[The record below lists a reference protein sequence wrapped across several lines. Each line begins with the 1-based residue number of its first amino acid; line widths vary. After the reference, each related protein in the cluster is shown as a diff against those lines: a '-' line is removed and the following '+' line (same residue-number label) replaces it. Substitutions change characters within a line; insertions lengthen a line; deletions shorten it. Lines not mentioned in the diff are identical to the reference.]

1 MSLEKSFKKN
11 SPSFLSFFPP
21 LCFPHQVCAYLDW
34 NLDGLVE
41 MIWEYLSLTRVY
53 TKPKGKLPD
62 WNEPV
67 VLAKKEPTVED
78 FCNRIHRGLL
88 KQFKHALIW
97 GASAKHRPQ
106 RVGKEHVL
114 EDEDVVQ
121 IVKRV

>member
-1 MSLEKSFKKN
+1 MIITIFFIFFHLSLEKSFKKN

-67 VLAKKEPTVED
+67 VLAKKEPTV
-78 FCNRIHRGLL
+78 
-88 KQFKHALIW
+88 
-97 GASAKHRPQ
+97 
-106 RVGKEHVL
+106 
-114 EDEDVVQ
+114 
-121 IVKRV
+121 